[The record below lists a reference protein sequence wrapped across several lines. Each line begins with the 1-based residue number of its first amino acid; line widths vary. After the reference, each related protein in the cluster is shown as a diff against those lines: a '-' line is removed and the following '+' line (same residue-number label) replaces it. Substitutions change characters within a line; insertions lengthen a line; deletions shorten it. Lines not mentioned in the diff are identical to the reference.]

1 VQVVTLL
8 FSERFRRSFGV
19 FLLVCAQT
27 GCRFQNNANSVHAKI
42 AAMRLS
48 EPKNALVR
56 AKQAYEQSSGAAP
69 ETAWRFRLL
78 YADVLLDTNQL
89 DQAAPLLQ
97 GEIPPGPEHGGLAAR
112 LAVSKVRL
120 ASKNNDNRLT
130 GWLLED
136 AQRLLPASHDPCLP
150 VELLTLKIKYQTLE
164 GLAVESAKGLDEME
178 TLARS
183 CPDRYWEAL
192 RLFLRGTNLLSDYRV
207 EEAIVSYTNGL
218 ALARQNNLKMLTPLL
233 LGNLASCYLYLGDL
247 DKSLRSLDDAEEA
260 YGETGQAFDRSIDR
274 GRRGEIYALL
284 HQSSKALAEYEQ
296 ALQGAR
302 VAQDQAYEARWLN
315 ELTALKCEI
324 GDLRSAE
331 RTNNE
336 ALKNA
341 DQTKGIKEY
350 AEDYAAAQM
359 NAARIARL
367 RKEYPAAYRL
377 LQPLGG
383 AGERKSFHWQ
393 VQAERAQL
401 LAAMNKSTAARTEFA
416 AALETAESAR
426 GEVNDV
432 WHRMTFSSQ
441 VLELYRRYVD
451 FLVDHGDSTRAL
463 RVAESSHARQ
473 LLERLHSTEKAEA
486 TADFAAV
493 ARGQQAIILSYWV
506 GDVRSYLW
514 VTTPHGCHLFP
525 LGDTRK
531 LAAQI
536 QNYRREIEDGA
547 DFLRNPESS
556 IKLYNTLIAPAARLI
571 PANAA
576 VVVIPDGPLADLNFE
591 TLIAPGTT
599 PRYWLEE
606 VSLRVAPSMT
616 LLHSREVP
624 LADIGRALLVG
635 GTNPPA
641 PFLPLPGSQHEIDA
655 IEKLFHANQP
665 TVLSGDGATAVQFLK
680 ASPEGFSL
688 IHLSAHAVAVKEN
701 PLDSAIIFTPETP
714 GGNFKLYARQ
724 LSSMKLKANL
734 VTLSA
739 CRGAGARA
747 VPGEGLVGLTWAL
760 LSAGAHNVVAGLW
773 DVPDEASARLME
785 RFYSGLHEGK
795 TPEQALRSAKLTMR
809 RQAPYY
815 WAAFQLYTR

>member
-1 VQVVTLL
+1 M
-8 FSERFRRSFGV
+8 RR
-19 FLLVCAQT
+19 
-27 GCRFQNNANSVHAKI
+27 
-42 AAMRLS
+42 S

-56 AKQAYEQSSGAAP
+56 AKEAYEQFSGAVP
-69 ETAWRFRLL
+69 QTAWRFRLL
-78 YADVLLDTNQL
+78 YADLLIDTNHL
-89 DQAAPLLQ
+89 DQAAHLLQ
-97 GEIPPGPEHGGLAAR
+97 REVPPGPEHGGLAAR
-112 LAVSKVRL
+112 MAVSRVRL
-120 ASKNNDNRLT
+120 ASKNNDLRLT
-130 GWLLED
+130 ERLLEN
-136 AQRLLPASHDPCLP
+136 AQRMLPESRDPCLP
-150 VELLTLKIKYQTLE
+150 VELLTLNIEYHTLE
-164 GLAVESAKGLDEME
+164 GDAVASAKGLDEMGP
-178 TLARS
+178 LARS

-192 RLFLRGTNLLSDYRV
+192 RLFLKGTNLLSDFRV

-218 ALARQNNLKMLTPLL
+218 ALSRQNNLRMLTPLL

-247 DKSLRSLDDAEEA
+247 DTSLRSLDDAEEA

-284 HQSSKALAEYEQ
+284 HQYSKAASEYEQ

-302 VAQDQAYEARWLN
+302 AAQDRAYEARWLN
-315 ELTALKCEI
+315 ELTALECET
-324 GDLRSAE
+324 GDLGSAE

-336 ALKNA
+336 ALRNA

-350 AEDYAAAQM
+350 AEDYSVAQM

-377 LQPLGG
+377 LQSLGG
-383 AGERKSFHWQ
+383 SGERKLFHWQ

-401 LAAMNKSTAARTEFA
+401 FAAMNNKSAARREFA
-416 AALETAESAR
+416 AALDTAESAR
-426 GEVNDV
+426 GEVSDV
-432 WHRMTFSSQ
+432 WHRITFSSQ
-441 VLELYRRYVD
+441 IVELYRRYVD
-451 FLVDHGDSTRAL
+451 FLIDHGDSSRAL

-473 LLERLHSTEKAEA
+473 LLERLHSTEKLQ
-486 TADFAAV
+486 TAGDFAAI
-493 ARGQQAIILSYWV
+493 ARGQQAVILSYWV
-506 GDVRSYLW
+506 GDARSYLW
-514 VTTPHGCHLFP
+514 VTTPHGSHMFQ

-556 IKLYNTLIAPAARLI
+556 ITLYNMLIAPAAQLI

-591 TLIAPGTT
+591 TLIAPGTL
-599 PRYWLEE
+599 PHYWLEE
-606 VSLRVAPSMT
+606 VSLRVAPSLT
-616 LLHSREVP
+616 LLHSKEVP
-624 LADIGRALLVG
+624 LAEIGRALLVG

-641 PFLPLPGSQHEIDA
+641 PFPQLPGSQREIDA

-665 TVLSGDGATAVQFLK
+665 VVLSGNSATAMQFLK
-680 ASPEGFSL
+680 AGPEGFAL

-701 PLDSAIIFTPETP
+701 PLDSAIIFTPEKP
-714 GGNFKLYARQ
+714 GGNYKLYARQ
-724 LSSMKLKANL
+724 LSAMKLRANL

-739 CRGAGARA
+739 CRGAGARS

-773 DVPDEASARLME
+773 DVPDEASSRLME
-785 RFYSGLHEGK
+785 RFYAGLHEGE
-795 TPEQALRSAKLTMR
+795 TPEQALHLAKLAMR